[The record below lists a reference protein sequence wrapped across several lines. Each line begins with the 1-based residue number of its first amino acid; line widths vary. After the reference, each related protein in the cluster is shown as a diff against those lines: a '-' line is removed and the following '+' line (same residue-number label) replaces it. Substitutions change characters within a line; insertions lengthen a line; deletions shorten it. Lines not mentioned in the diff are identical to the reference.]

1 MKIYFFWPYTNKP
14 TTDTTEPYEFYKQL
28 EKESLLTDDYNNAD
42 YIFYTMH
49 LRNCLNLPYD
59 NISELDVK
67 KITEIFNSGKK
78 EIIIDYNDW
87 TDTRSVPNEVLDKI
101 GFYFKRSMVNKSN
114 LSLVQYNREII
125 PISYGIRSDFIEYDK
140 LFNFTSYNYNVC
152 CMFTTSDG
160 GIRGIIPT
168 VVNKYTGSKFVGI
181 VDCPNRYGTVNT
193 KYFEILKT
201 SKIIVTANP
210 SNWEGDFRLW
220 EALLMG
226 NLVLCDEMVIPHIM
240 KHPLLHKTHLV
251 FYKNKHEL
259 LEFINYYIKNEEER
273 DRIGKEGREYCLK
286 YHKFS
291 DRVEEVIDT
300 ITQSTYKL
308 SMNKQLSINKQKKV
322 AIIFFGLT
330 RTLNKT
336 IQSITENL
344 FNPLKRNSIEYDI
357 FIHTYKIHGPY
368 QNRCSGE
375 PYIENYANEDVET
388 ILNPKYCIYDDQ
400 NEVINNINFN
410 DYYTKLGNWS
420 GQMDAETTKYLI
432 KNMLLGLYSKKK
444 ITNLFETYKNEY
456 DYAIIT
462 RPEQAIL
469 EQINMRFFDQLTDN
483 NIIIPRDNSF
493 TGVNDRFCIAK
504 PNIILYYGTLFD
516 DLKQYSLNKSIIS
529 ERYLL
534 DKLIEKNLQILQGDI
549 KLQLIRL

>member
-14 TTDTTEPYEFYKQL
+14 TTAATEPYEFYKQL

-114 LSLVQYNREII
+114 LSLVKYNREII
-125 PISYGIRSDFIEYDK
+125 PISYGIRSDLIEYDK
-140 LFNFTSYNYNVC
+140 LFNFTSYNYDVC
-152 CMFTTSDG
+152 CMFTTSHG

-168 VVNKYTGSKFVGI
+168 VVNKYTGSKFVGR
-181 VDCPNRYGTVNT
+181 VDCPKRYGTVNT
-193 KYFEILKT
+193 KYFDILKT

-240 KHPLLHKTHLV
+240 KHPLIHKTHLV
-251 FYKNKHEL
+251 FYKNNDEL
-259 LEFINYYIKNEEER
+259 LELINYYIKNEEER

-291 DRVEEVIDT
+291 DRVEEVIS
-300 ITQSTYKL
+300 IL
-308 SMNKQLSINKQKKV
+308 SK
-322 AIIFFGLT
+322 
-330 RTLNKT
+330 
-336 IQSITENL
+336 
-344 FNPLKRNSIEYDI
+344 
-357 FIHTYKIHGPY
+357 
-368 QNRCSGE
+368 
-375 PYIENYANEDVET
+375 
-388 ILNPKYCIYDDQ
+388 
-400 NEVINNINFN
+400 
-410 DYYTKLGNWS
+410 
-420 GQMDAETTKYLI
+420 
-432 KNMLLGLYSKKK
+432 
-444 ITNLFETYKNEY
+444 
-456 DYAIIT
+456 
-462 RPEQAIL
+462 
-469 EQINMRFFDQLTDN
+469 
-483 NIIIPRDNSF
+483 
-493 TGVNDRFCIAK
+493 
-504 PNIILYYGTLFD
+504 
-516 DLKQYSLNKSIIS
+516 
-529 ERYLL
+529 
-534 DKLIEKNLQILQGDI
+534 
-549 KLQLIRL
+549 